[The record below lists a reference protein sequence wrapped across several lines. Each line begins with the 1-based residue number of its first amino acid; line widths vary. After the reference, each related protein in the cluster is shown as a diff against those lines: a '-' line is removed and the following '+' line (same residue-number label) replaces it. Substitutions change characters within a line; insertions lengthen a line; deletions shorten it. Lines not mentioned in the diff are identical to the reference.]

1 MRKVIK
7 KIVGT
12 LIMIGLFLLWFI
24 PQVIEY
30 GLLVS
35 VIGTAILLLLIFL
48 FFYPFSLFLE
58 TDEKA

>member
-24 PQVIEY
+24 SQVIEY

-35 VIGTAILLLLIFL
+35 IVGTMILLLLIFL
-48 FFYPFSLFLE
+48 FFLAIFLIFG
-58 TDEKA
+58 D

>member
-24 PQVIEY
+24 PKVIEY

-35 VIGTAILLLLIFL
+35 VIGTEILLLLIFL
-48 FFYPFSLFLE
+48 FFLSIFLIFG
-58 TDEKA
+58 D

>member
-35 VIGTAILLLLIFL
+35 SISLLIMLLLIFL
-48 FFYPFSLFLE
+48 FFLAVFLIFG
-58 TDEKA
+58 D

>member
-24 PQVIEY
+24 PKVIEY

-48 FFYPFSLFLE
+48 FFLSIFLIFG
-58 TDEKA
+58 D

>member
-7 KIVGT
+7 KIVGI

-24 PQVIEY
+24 PKVIEY

-48 FFYPFSLFLE
+48 FFLSIFLILG
-58 TDEKA
+58 D

>member
-35 VIGTAILLLLIFL
+35 AIGLLILVLLIVL
-48 FFYPFSLFLE
+48 FFLAIFLIFG
-58 TDEKA
+58 D

>member
-48 FFYPFSLFLE
+48 FFLAVFLIFG
-58 TDEKA
+58 D

>member
-24 PQVIEY
+24 PRVIEY

-35 VIGTAILLLLIFL
+35 AVGTAISLLLIFL
-48 FFYPFSLFLE
+48 FFLAVFLIFG
-58 TDEKA
+58 D

>member
-48 FFYPFSLFLE
+48 FFLSIFLIFG
-58 TDEKA
+58 D

>member
-24 PQVIEY
+24 LQVIEY

-35 VIGTAILLLLIFL
+35 AIGTAILLLLIFL
-48 FFYPFSLFLE
+48 FFLSIFLIFG
-58 TDEKA
+58 D

>member
-48 FFYPFSLFLE
+48 FFLSIFLIFE
-58 TDEKA
+58 D

>member
-48 FFYPFSLFLE
+48 FFLSIFLILG
-58 TDEKA
+58 D

>member
-1 MRKVIK
+1 MRKAIK

-35 VIGTAILLLLIFL
+35 AIGLLILVLLIVL
-48 FFYPFSLFLE
+48 FFLAIFLIFG
-58 TDEKA
+58 D

>member
-24 PQVIEY
+24 PKVIEY

-48 FFYPFSLFLE
+48 FFLAIFLIFG
-58 TDEKA
+58 D

>member
-24 PQVIEY
+24 PKVIEY

-35 VIGTAILLLLIFL
+35 VIGTAISLLLIFL
-48 FFYPFSLFLE
+48 FFLSIFLIFG
-58 TDEKA
+58 D

>member
-35 VIGTAILLLLIFL
+35 VIGTSILLLLIFL
-48 FFYPFSLFLE
+48 FFLSIFLIFG
-58 TDEKA
+58 D

>member
-24 PQVIEY
+24 PKVIEY

-35 VIGTAILLLLIFL
+35 VIGTAIPLLLIFL
-48 FFYPFSLFLE
+48 FFLSIFLIFG
-58 TDEKA
+58 D

>member
-24 PQVIEY
+24 PKVIEY

-35 VIGTAILLLLIFL
+35 VIRTAILLLLIFL
-48 FFYPFSLFLE
+48 FFLSIFLIFG
-58 TDEKA
+58 D

>member
-24 PQVIEY
+24 PKVIEY

-48 FFYPFSLFLE
+48 FFLSIFLILG
-58 TDEKA
+58 D

>member
-24 PQVIEY
+24 PKVIEY

-35 VIGTAILLLLIFL
+35 VIGTAISLFLIFL
-48 FFYPFSLFLE
+48 FFLSIFLIFG
-58 TDEKA
+58 D

>member
-30 GLLVS
+30 GILVS
-35 VIGTAILLLLIFL
+35 VIGLLICLFIIFL
-48 FFYPFSLFLE
+48 FFLAIFLIFG
-58 TDEKA
+58 D

>member
-24 PQVIEY
+24 PKVIEY

-48 FFYPFSLFLE
+48 LFLSIFLIFG
-58 TDEKA
+58 D

>member
-12 LIMIGLFLLWFI
+12 LILFLLWFI

-35 VIGTAILLLLIFL
+35 AIGTAILLLLIFL
-48 FFYPFSLFLE
+48 FFLSIFLIFG
-58 TDEKA
+58 D

>member
-24 PQVIEY
+24 PRVIEY

-35 VIGTAILLLLIFL
+35 VVGTAIPLLLIFL
-48 FFYPFSLFLE
+48 FFLAVFLIFG
-58 TDEKA
+58 D